1 MPISPG
7 NTYIVF
13 RWSGVDYELPYANI
27 TSYDCRPIYAADG
40 YTLDRYETT
49 LSGSCIVSDG
59 TATFVDFA
67 TKLQMGTGQLD
78 RVRVRVTASGGT
90 EDLLDVSYPDTMNGP
105 LLHLQATE
113 INGRQACLITF
124 TVTAATAYP
133 TSSSAPLPDYPVI
146 SHRWTQRFALD
157 AAGLITRTVA
167 GVLTVNLAA
176 QGAIASPAPSGSF
189 ADVDGRLPYADL
201 FRKAI
206 APADTLSAA
215 IKWRRE
221 SQTFAYNEAG
231 NQLIYEITDVQART
245 NLPDAAFAG
254 NCEFTYER
262 NRSNLA
268 WGIFRFSCDLEGP
281 ADGDTREL
289 INAAVLLSQSRMN
302 FSRFRIQRMVI
313 TEQTMLTK
321 AKIRFEVDADSPAVG
336 TVAPVT
342 TVASVPVAEIVGR
355 NFTVSRS
362 CDWRPDS
369 YGNAGGVYGS
379 PHWLGNLQQAKP
391 ESSAATVAVAEM
403 VAVLTASCP
412 ATVPTISFVGSDDSF
427 AVATAAIQAGPF
439 QPAIAKFSSDAV
451 VKAVEKVSTVTNVE
465 QDTKMHRLQT
475 MYTQGADFVFQ
486 LGKAAVDIIET
497 VTVRSVN
504 EAPARIYRP
513 MPAGF
518 MLVHDSWRVN
528 HGEIGPDGNRTFTGI
543 YTRISRAYDGGGS
556 TSNGYATSGSVR
568 RWWPTQQTVVAPLT
582 PGYDATV
589 QVSGSSVIDV
599 VSSNTQ
605 TYNVGTA
612 PSYL

>member
-13 RWSGVDYELPYANI
+13 RWDGVDYELPYANI

-67 TKLQMGTGQLD
+67 TKLQMGTGRID

-90 EDLLDVSYPDTMNGP
+90 EDLLDVSFPDAMNGP

-124 TVTAATAYP
+124 TLTAATAYP
-133 TSSSAPLPDYPVI
+133 TEGGVPIPQWPVI

-176 QGAIASPAPSGSF
+176 TGTFLTPAADNSF
-189 ADVDGRLPYADL
+189 AEVAIRKPYADL
-201 FRKAI
+201 FRKTI
-206 APADTLSAA
+206 APADTLSGA

-262 NRSNLA
+262 TKSNLS

-302 FSRFRIQRMVI
+302 FSRFRIQRMAI

-336 TVAPVT
+336 TLAPVS
-342 TVASVPVAEIVGR
+342 TVASVPMAEIVGR

-362 CDWRPDS
+362 CDWRPDA

-379 PHWLGNLQQAKP
+379 PHWLGNLLQAKP
-391 ESSAATVAVAEM
+391 ETLPLSVAVAEM
-403 VAVLTASCP
+403 VEVLTSDCP

-427 AVATAAIQAGPF
+427 AAANAAIQAGPF

-504 EAPARIYRP
+504 EAPARVYRP

-556 TSNGYATSGSVR
+556 TSNGYSTVSSR
-568 RWWPTQQTVVAPLT
+568 RQWWPTTQAVVAPLT

>member
-1 MPISPG
+1 
-7 NTYIVF
+7 
-13 RWSGVDYELPYANI
+13 
-27 TSYDCRPIYAADG
+27 
-40 YTLDRYETT
+40 
-49 LSGSCIVSDG
+49 
-59 TATFVDFA
+59 
-67 TKLQMGTGQLD
+67 
-78 RVRVRVTASGGT
+78 
-90 EDLLDVSYPDTMNGP
+90 
-105 LLHLQATE
+105 
-113 INGRQACLITF
+113 
-124 TVTAATAYP
+124 
-133 TSSSAPLPDYPVI
+133 
-146 SHRWTQRFALD
+146 
-157 AAGLITRTVA
+157 
-167 GVLTVNLAA
+167 
-176 QGAIASPAPSGSF
+176 
-189 ADVDGRLPYADL
+189 
-201 FRKAI
+201 
-206 APADTLSAA
+206 
-215 IKWRRE
+215 
-221 SQTFAYNEAG
+221 
-231 NQLIYEITDVQART
+231 
-245 NLPDAAFAG
+245 
-254 NCEFTYER
+254 
-262 NRSNLA
+262 
-268 WGIFRFSCDLEGP
+268 
-281 ADGDTREL
+281 
-289 INAAVLLSQSRMN
+289 MN
-302 FSRFRIQRMVI
+302 FSRFRIQRMAI

-336 TVAPVT
+336 TLAPVS
-342 TVASVPVAEIVGR
+342 TVASVPMAEIVGR

-362 CDWRPDS
+362 CDWRPDA

-379 PHWLGNLQQAKP
+379 PHWLGNLLQAKP
-391 ESSAATVAVAEM
+391 ETLPFSVAVAEM
-403 VAVLTASCP
+403 VEVLTSDCP

-427 AVATAAIQAGPF
+427 AAANAAIQAGPF

-504 EAPARIYRP
+504 EAPARVYRP